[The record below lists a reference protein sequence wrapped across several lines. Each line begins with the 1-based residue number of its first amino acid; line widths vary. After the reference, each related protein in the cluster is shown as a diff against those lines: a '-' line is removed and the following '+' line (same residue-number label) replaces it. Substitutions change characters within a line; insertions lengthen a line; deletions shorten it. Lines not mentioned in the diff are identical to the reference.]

1 MNVVNNI
8 NCLVGISKIISHTY
22 KDIIPRNW
30 NTQVHNDQLDSCEI
44 KKKNKFG
51 ITIVILYLLY
61 M

>member
-8 NCLVGISKIISHTY
+8 PRLVGISKIISHTY

-44 KKKNKFG
+44 NKKKE
-51 ITIVILYLLY
+51 
-61 M
+61 

>member
-8 NCLVGISKIISHTY
+8 PCLVGISKIISHTY

-44 KKKNKFG
+44 KKKR
-51 ITIVILYLLY
+51 ISLE
-61 M
+61 